1 MKKFLSAVTLGVA
14 LTCGCGTQA
23 YEISNT
29 VDKLVMYVP
38 NRVLDVLDI
47 FSLSVGVGP
56 VAKAELRA
64 TRLAT
69 VGAGIGATAKLV
81 KENNRQYGLRTARGY
96 DITALMFSAEKKET
110 DWATRLVMRIDIEKI
125 GVATPTERVYD
136 FYDGARDYWT
146 IGASLGLIAQ
156 VDFDVHVV
164 EIVDLVTGIFFIDIK
179 ADDLDIYQV
188 AGTRDV
194 EL

>member
-14 LTCGCGTQA
+14 LTCGCGSQA

-47 FSLSVGVGP
+47 FSLSVGAGP

-69 VGAGIGATAKLV
+69 AGAGIGALH
-81 KENNRQYGLRTARGY
+81 AR
-96 DITALMFSAEKKET
+96 
-110 DWATRLVMRIDIEKI
+110 
-125 GVATPTERVYD
+125 
-136 FYDGARDYWT
+136 
-146 IGASLGLIAQ
+146 
-156 VDFDVHVV
+156 
-164 EIVDLVTGIFFIDIK
+164 
-179 ADDLDIYQV
+179 
-188 AGTRDV
+188 
-194 EL
+194 